1 MTLPTVCAAAERGFR
16 DCVAGVSGVNCRLC
30 LGFGGSSRNS
40 WSRTFVTN
48 AARRISTVGSS
59 LRDVQLLAGH
69 SALSTTQRYIEAD
82 AMAQRKVVELV
93 WGCPTVLRRF
103 RVRAGGISA
112 LYSGKSAASPQINR
126 DANSARM

>member
-1 MTLPTVCAAAERGFR
+1 MTLRRSQGGARPTAAVLEQTDPKGNLEAVAGGGFR
-16 DCVAGVSGVNCRLC
+16 DGVAGVSGVNYRLR

-48 AARRISTVGSS
+48 AARRISTVGGS

-93 WGCPTVLRRF
+93 
-103 RVRAGGISA
+103 
-112 LYSGKSAASPQINR
+112 
-126 DANSARM
+126 